1 MAAVTTQESPV
12 DRPAVRHPDTL
23 ELPPN
28 QWADLDGPVRYVDF
42 GGPADGP
49 VVVCVH
55 GLGGSLV
62 NWLALAP
69 RLTNRCR
76 VYALD
81 LAGHGLT
88 EAAGRGTDVHSNRR
102 LLDRFVREIVGGPV
116 ILIGNSMG
124 GLITLL
130 EADKAQDLISGM
142 VLLDPALPRPGLER
156 PDPMVAKSFALY
168 ALPMLGERFLKKRNR
183 TLSPEQLVQETLA
196 LCCVDPTRV
205 PDEVRQASVELVI
218 ARKDQKAPEKAFL
231 GAARSLL
238 KLLARPKRYLATIG
252 RVPQPALLI
261 FGAKDRL
268 VPLASGR
275 RAAQSRPD
283 WRFEVHPDLGHVP
296 MLEDADWTAG
306 LVLDW
311 LAREGAPAA
320 AAASRS

>member
-1 MAAVTTQESPV
+1 MAEVTTQESK
-12 DRPAVRHPDTL
+12 RPAEPDQPV
-23 ELPPN
+23 ELVLPAN

-42 GGPADGP
+42 GGPAAGP

-69 RLTNRCR
+69 RLTSTCH

-102 LLDRFVREIVGGPV
+102 LLDRFLREVIGGPV

-130 EADKAQDLISGM
+130 EADKGADLVTGM
-142 VLLDPALPRPGLER
+142 VLLDPALPRPGLQR

-168 ALPMLGERFLKKRNR
+168 ALPMIGERFLRKRNR

-196 LCCVDPTRV
+196 LCCVDPGRV
-205 PDEVRQASVELVI
+205 PDEVRRASVELVL
-218 ARKDQKAPEKAFL
+218 ARKGQRSPEKAFL

-238 KLLARPKRYLATIG
+238 KLLARPKRYLATIS
-252 RVPQPALLI
+252 RTTQPALLI
-261 FGAKDRL
+261 FGARDRL
-268 VPLASGR
+268 VPLASGQSAAR
-275 RAAQSRPD
+275 RRPD

-311 LAREGAPAA
+311 LASQGAPAA
-320 AAASRS
+320 AAATRS